1 MILNEDGDTGMF
13 CVVIVDDGNGGSGLA
28 SPITVDF
35 VLNIQNEM
43 APVASK
49 LLPTFVFMASYIL
62 QCMCMMRDI

>member
-1 MILNEDGDTGMF
+1 MILDEDGDTGMF

-35 VLNIQNEM
+35 EFIANGM

-49 LLPTFVFMASYIL
+49 LLLYPWYHIFYSA
-62 QCMCMMRDI
+62 